1 MLPETKDHTSYFSFY
16 DVCEKMS
23 IVLGMLCFAIITE
36 NSSSMRTPIL
46 ALIVFFVVGFLLLLR
61 IPKMQEQSS

>member
-1 MLPETKDHTSYFSFY
+1 
-16 DVCEKMS
+16 MS
-23 IVLGMLCFAIITE
+23 IVLGMLCFALITE